1 MAFDLTGRVALVTG
15 ASRGLGWSAAR
26 ALAARGATVVLN
38 ARGQTALEEK
48 SAELVAAGHRVET
61 RAFDATESGAAA
73 DAVAAIAR
81 EHGQLD
87 ILVNNAGII
96 HRAALG
102 EHEDDDFRRVV
113 ELNLTACFVLAREAS
128 KPMVAAG
135 WGRIV
140 NIGSV
145 FSLIARSNIPGYVA
159 AKHGLAGLSK
169 ALAVELAGK
178 GVTVNTLAPGFFAT
192 EFNAGLKADPE
203 FDAMVRGRTP
213 VGRCGAPEELGH
225 AVVFLASEEAAYV
238 TGAVLAIDGGMTAA
252 F

>member
-15 ASRGLGWSAAR
+15 ASRGLCWSAAR
-26 ALAARGATVVLN
+26 ALAAQGATVVLN
-38 ARGQTALEEK
+38 ARGRAALEEK
-48 SAELVAAGHRVET
+48 AGELGAAGHRAET
-61 RAFDATESGAAA
+61 RAFDATDGAAAA
-73 DAVAAIAR
+73 DAVAAIAA
-81 EHGQLD
+81 EHGRLD

-96 HRAALG
+96 HRAALPT
-102 EHEDDDFRRVV
+102 HEDDDFRRVI
-113 ELNLTACFVLAREAS
+113 ELNLTACFTLAREAS
-128 KPMVAAG
+128 IPMVAAG

-145 FSLIARSNIPGYVA
+145 FGLIARSNIPGYVA
-159 AKHGLAGLSK
+159 AKHGLSGLSK
-169 ALAVELAGK
+169 ALAVELAAH

-192 EFNAGLKADPE
+192 EFNANLKADPE

-213 VGRCGAPEELGH
+213 LGRWGMPEELGH